1 MIMATPFIPYT
12 ADSFFKSRVDG
23 KLGRPVA
30 PVDATRTTEFH
41 NFMSSFADQKAHS
54 APIIKGL
61 PGAGSAWGTVY
72 AVGQAGDP
80 VWKLTGNVPAQ
91 VAWLK
96 TTGFHAP
103 SWLGKGLTGTSDS
116 PFVVQDMVSG
126 WSVWAAKAAPGTGTV
141 INVGAAGAFKH
152 ASNGLDQRNKL
163 RDANAMGNYRSR
175 GAIPD
180 AMVIRRDLIDY
191 GIANQTGLGHVLH
204 MFMVETN
211 ARDSF
216 CHPMVGCEAQS
227 GWGAEGERIFI
238 RPDVDLTARK
248 LSPFGLVIAR
258 TLQQNGCYLGDN
270 AGGPS
275 TLKAEGTSLAH
286 NPWTNLTV
294 DTYALDHKI
303 TWADFAV
310 AQKGWQ

>member
-1 MIMATPFIPYT
+1 MVAPFIPYSL
-12 ADSFFKSRVDG
+12 DSFFRSRVDG
-23 KLGRPVA
+23 KAGRPTA
-30 PVDATRTTEFH
+30 AVDAARTSAFQQ
-41 NFMSSFADQKAHS
+41 FMLSHPDQHLHS
-54 APIIKGL
+54 APVIKGL

-72 AVGQAGDP
+72 AVGQQTDP
-80 VWKLTGNVPAQ
+80 IWKLTGNVPSA

-126 WSVWAAKAAPGTGTV
+126 WSVWAAKAAPGTGNL

-152 ASNGLDQRNKL
+152 SSNGLDMRNPK
-163 RDANAMGNYRSR
+163 RDANGTGNYRSR

-191 GIANQTGLGHVLH
+191 GISNNTGLGHVLH
-204 MFMVETN
+204 MFMVETKKL
-211 ARDSF
+211 DGH
-216 CHPMVGCEAQS
+216 CHPMVGEENQA

-238 RPDVDLTARK
+238 RPDVDLTTRG

-258 TLQQNGCYLGDN
+258 TLQQHGCYLGDN

-275 TLKAEGTSLAH
+275 TLKAEGTSTIH
-286 NPWTNLTV
+286 NPWTNLAV

-303 TWADFAV
+303 TWTDFAV
-310 AQKGWQ
+310 AQKSWQ

>member
-1 MIMATPFIPYT
+1 MAAPFIAYT

-23 KLGRPVA
+23 KGGRPVA
-30 PVDATRTTEFH
+30 PVDSARTSAFQH
-41 NFMSSFADQKAHS
+41 FMLSFPDQHTHS

-61 PGAGSAWGTVY
+61 PGSGSAWGTVY
-72 AVGQAGDP
+72 ASGKSTDP
-80 VWKLTGNVPAQ
+80 VWKLTGSVPSQ

-96 TTGFHAP
+96 TQGFHAP

-126 WSVWAAKAAPGTGTV
+126 WSVWAAKAAPGANNT

-152 ASNGLDQRNKL
+152 SSNGLDQRNPKH
-163 RDANAMGNYRSR
+163 DAAGAGNYRSR

-180 AMVIRRDLIDY
+180 GMVIRRDLIDY

-211 ARDSF
+211 KADGH
-216 CHPMVGCEAQS
+216 CHPMVGEETQS

-238 RPDVDLTARK
+238 RSDVNLAARG

-258 TLQQNGCYLGDN
+258 TLQQHGCYLGDN

-275 TLKAEGTSLAH
+275 TLKAEGTSAAH
-286 NPWTNLTV
+286 NPWTNLQV
-294 DTYALDHKI
+294 DTYALDHKV
-303 TWADFAV
+303 TWTDFAV